1 MGLSTHVSLQ
11 GYSVEFLAKEIRLS
25 QCPRITTRHWH
36 AKYQTT
42 VFWTCCGARL
52 SGFRPVFLLSP
63 LPRIQ
68 PLLPKIKRVVPVPY
82 HLAKRT
88 LYFSWKK
95 WLFFK
100 FTLRRFRINFF
111 ADPDP
116 VFFFFFFFKADPNP
130 AAFSM
135 QIRIKLKNLCKKPY
149 EELAVV
155 EK

>member
-42 VFWTCCGARL
+42 VLWTCCGASL

-100 FTLRRFRINFF
+100 FTLRRFRIHFLRIRIQ
-111 ADPDP
+111 
-116 VFFFFFFFKADPNP
+116 FFFSSS
-130 AAFSM
+130 FSKRI
-135 QIRIKLKNLCKKPY
+135 QIQLLSQCGSGSSLKTFVKNLMKS
-149 EELAVV
+149 LL
-155 EK
+155 